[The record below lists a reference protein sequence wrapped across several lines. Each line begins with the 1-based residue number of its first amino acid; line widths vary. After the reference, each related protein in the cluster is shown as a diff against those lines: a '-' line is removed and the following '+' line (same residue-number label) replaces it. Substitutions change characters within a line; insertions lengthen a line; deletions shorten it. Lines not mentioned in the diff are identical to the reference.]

1 MSALVETIDTVVF
14 EQPKPENRL
23 SRSEETRALIRSIA
37 EKHGVTFAD
46 VIGPNRSRIYLRPRC
61 EAMRAVRELR
71 PQMSYPQ
78 MARIFRRDHST
89 CLHHINKHCACDRRN
104 VAEGEP

>member
-1 MSALVETIDTVVF
+1 MVEAVEVAAPI

-46 VIGPNRSRIYLRPRC
+46 ILSENRSRAYMRPRC

-78 MARIFRRDHST
+78 MARIFHRDHT
-89 CLHHINKHCACDRRN
+89 TVLFHVLRQCACDRHN
-104 VAEGEP
+104 AVEGEP